1 HTGAVDAA
9 KIVPMTTALT
19 GCAGAVPPM
28 VPGGYYVNGNTIC
41 TADGRPHLFHGL
53 DRPSLEWTANGE
65 KFSAADFAL
74 MASWKANVVRIA
86 LNQDFWLSESPN
98 FNPRYASIVDN
109 AISWADGLGMD
120 VILDLHWS
128 DTGVLGG

>member
-1 HTGAVDAA
+1 FLSNFLRFSLSSFLSRASRWRAFMIGAAGLAVAGCSGSTSHTGAVDAA

-74 MASWKANVVRIA
+74 MASWKANVV
-86 LNQDFWLSESPN
+86 
-98 FNPRYASIVDN
+98 
-109 AISWADGLGMD
+109 
-120 VILDLHWS
+120 
-128 DTGVLGG
+128 